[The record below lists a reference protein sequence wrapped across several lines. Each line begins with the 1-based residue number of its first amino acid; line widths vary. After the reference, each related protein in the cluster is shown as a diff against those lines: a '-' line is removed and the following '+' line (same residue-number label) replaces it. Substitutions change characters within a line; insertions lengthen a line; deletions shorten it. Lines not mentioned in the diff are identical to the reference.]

1 MKKVLV
7 FVLAVMMIMS
17 MAVPVAAAPE
27 DTTPA
32 AAIASP
38 GATAADLTP
47 VITEKSAQ
55 IVELHTTEDV
65 LELHEDVQEIMAE
78 AKEQLA
84 DACPEGFKVKY
95 FFYVEITGAEKTS
108 VSVDFESIVEN
119 IGEGEAE
126 EDVKKG
132 RLVFMQF
139 VDGKWIELE
148 HVINED
154 GTITV
159 FNVVEGPISVF
170 IK

>member
-17 MAVPVAAAPE
+17 MAVPAAALP
-27 DTTPA
+27 
-32 AAIASP
+32 SP
-38 GATAADLTP
+38 SAATADLKP
-47 VITEKSAQ
+47 VITEESKQ

-65 LELHEDVQEIMAE
+65 LELHEDVQEIMTE

-95 FFYVEITGAEKTS
+95 FFYVEIIGTEKAS
-108 VSVDFESIVEN
+108 VSVDFESIVEH
-119 IGEGEAE
+119 IGEGEEE
-126 EDVKKG
+126 EDVKQG

-139 VDGKWIELE
+139 VDGKWVELE
-148 HVINED
+148 YVINED

-159 FNVVEGPISVF
+159 FNVVEGPTSVF
-170 IK
+170 VK

>member
-17 MAVPVAAAPE
+17 MAVPAAALPSP
-27 DTTPA
+27 TA
-32 AAIASP
+32 A
-38 GATAADLTP
+38 AADLMP
-47 VITEKSAQ
+47 VITEESKQ

-65 LELHEDVQEIMAE
+65 LELHEDIQEIMAE

-95 FFYVEITGAEKTS
+95 FFYVEITGTEKTS
-108 VSVDFESIVEN
+108 VSVDFESIVEH
-119 IGEGEAE
+119 IGAGEAE
-126 EDVKKG
+126 EDVKQGK
-132 RLVFMQF
+132 LVFMQF
-139 VDGKWIELE
+139 VDGKWVELE
-148 HVINED
+148 YVVNED

-170 IK
+170 VK